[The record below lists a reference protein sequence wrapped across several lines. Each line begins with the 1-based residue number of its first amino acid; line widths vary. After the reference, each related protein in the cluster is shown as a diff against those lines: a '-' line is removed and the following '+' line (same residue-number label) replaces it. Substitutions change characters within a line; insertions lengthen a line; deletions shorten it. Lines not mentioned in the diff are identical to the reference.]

1 MSSEPAAHCALPH
14 SRVLQ
19 AQSLAPESVGPPHP
33 VPASAPPLFLPPEL
47 GGPWGLTSLHRK
59 RNRSHHLPLPVT
71 SLVTG
76 PSSPRDLR
84 LLLKLRVPCPPSWG
98 FWLTGPLG
106 YPHKYRGLHPCF
118 LFFLTSLFPWTP
130 STQHGGSS
138 LQLTLS
144 LLKHIFWDKKGS
156 ETLESGPGSS
166 SDCLCDLEPVAPL

>member
-1 MSSEPAAHCALPH
+1 MAHLPKSPGLPAGLATMSSDPAAHCALPH

-84 LLLKLRVPCPPSWG
+84 LLLKLRVPCAILG
-98 FWLTGPLG
+98 AQAHRHTGLASQISGIAPL
-106 YPHKYRGLHPCF
+106 
-118 LFFLTSLFPWTP
+118 
-130 STQHGGSS
+130 
-138 LQLTLS
+138 LS
-144 LLKHIFWDKKGS
+144 LLSHQPVSLDSFHPTWTLQPAADPFPFKAHILG
-156 ETLESGPGSS
+156 
-166 SDCLCDLEPVAPL
+166 